1 VSVSADDWV
10 PAFIGLGSNLCDPRQ
25 QVELAIDSLGQITD
39 CRLVSR
45 SSLYESDPMG
55 PNNQPQYVNAVVGL
69 MTRLPAR
76 DLLTAMQ
83 RIEDAHD
90 RDRTVGRWGPR
101 TLDLDLLLFGDQHSD
116 DPELILPHPGLT
128 ERNFVVYP
136 LAEIAPQLVMPDGTT
151 AAQLADR
158 LGGEGLREI
167 TGTEIQ

>member
-1 VSVSADDWV
+1 MSVSADDWV

-25 QVELAIDSLGQITD
+25 QVELAIDSLGQIRD

-69 MTRLPAR
+69 MTRLSAR

-136 LAEIAPQLVMPDGTT
+136 LAQIAPDLVLPDGTSIV
-151 AAQLADR
+151 QLTHR
-158 LGGEGLREI
+158 LGMKGLKELKDV
-167 TGTEIQ
+167 EFQ